1 VRRPRALRSLALGAL
16 AAAVVAAVVVAA
28 PAVAQKWADPGKV
41 LRVTFPVA
49 ETGFDPQAT
58 SDLYSGHVQRAIFEP
73 LYAYDY
79 LARPYRLVPNTAAAL
94 PEISPDGRTWTIRIR
109 PGIHFADDPVFKGR
123 KRELTAHDYVFA
135 WKRLLDPRMRSPY
148 LWYLD
153 GKLVGAERVLAKAR
167 EAGKL
172 DYDAEIEGLRALDRH
187 TLQVRLVEPDYV
199 LMGYMAHAAMSAVAR
214 EVVET
219 YGDASGWVMANPV
232 GTGPFRLAEWRRGQ
246 KIVLEANP
254 GFREEHFPTAGEPA
268 DAPTIARMKGKRLP
282 QVGRVEIS
290 IIEES
295 NPQLLAFNS
304 GALDYANVPPDL
316 VPNALDGGNRL
327 KPYYAEQGVRHW
339 RTTRPSLAYTYFNM
353 EDPVLGG
360 YAPAQVALRRAIVMG
375 FNVRELIDVW
385 YQGQAIEATQP
396 IPPVVSGHVAEGVGG
411 TVPHDPKLA
420 GQLLDR
426 FGYRDRDGDGFRE
439 LPDGRPLSIVMGT
452 GTTGRDRARDE
463 LWKKSMTR
471 LGLRLDFLVQKWP
484 DLLKMGRAG
493 KLQMWPVG
501 WITQYNEGDAFMQL
515 LYSRNIGQSNY
526 ARFALPEYDELY
538 RQTKRLPAGPE
549 RTALYRKMSELV
561 NAYNPWDLGV
571 WQVENTLV
579 RPWLDG
585 YKKHAFNEHAWQFYD
600 VDVARRAAAA
610 KR

>member
-1 VRRPRALRSLALGAL
+1 MTARRWPLVFLACTLLVLAPCAALAL
-16 AAAVVAAVVVAA
+16 
-28 PAVAQKWADPGKV
+28 KHADPAKA
-41 LRVTFPVA
+41 LRVTFPIA

-58 SDLYSGHVQRAIFEP
+58 SDLYSGHVQRGIFEP
-73 LYAYDY
+73 LFAYDY
-79 LARPYRLVPNTAAAL
+79 LARPYKLVPLTAAAL
-94 PEISPDGRTWTIRIR
+94 PEISPDGRTWTIHIK
-109 PGIHFADDPVFKGR
+109 PGILFADDPAFKGA
-123 KRELTAHDYVFA
+123 KRELTAHDFVFA
-135 WKRLLDPRMRSPY
+135 WKRLLDPRVRSPY

-153 GKLVGAERVLAKAR
+153 GKLAGADKVLSMAK

-172 DYDAEIEGLRALDRH
+172 DYGAEIEGLRAIDRH
-187 TLQVRLVEPDYV
+187 TLQVKLLEPDYV

-214 EVVET
+214 EVVEA

-254 GFREEHFPTAGEPA
+254 NYREETLPTVGEPG
-268 DAPTIARMKGKRLP
+268 DAPMIARMKGKRLP

-304 GALDYANVPPDL
+304 GELDYANVPADL
-316 VPNALDGGNRL
+316 VPNALDAGSKL
-327 KPYYAEQGVRHW
+327 KAYYADQKVTLW
-339 RTTRPSLAYTYFNM
+339 RITRPSLAYTYFNM
-353 EDPVLGG
+353 EDPVVGG
-360 YAPAQVALRRAIVMG
+360 YTPDKVALRRAIVMG

-385 YQGQAIEATQP
+385 YQGQAIEAHQP
-396 IPPVVSGHVAEGVGG
+396 IPPVVAGHAEGGVPGA
-411 TVPHDPKLA
+411 VPHDPKLA
-420 GQLLDR
+420 GELLDR
-426 FGYRDRDGDGFRE
+426 FGYKDRDGDGFRE
-439 LPDGRPLSIVMGT
+439 LPDGKPLALVMGSAT
-452 GTTGRDRARDE
+452 SGRDRARDE
-463 LWKKSMTR
+463 LWKKSMAR
-471 LGLRLDFLVQKWP
+471 IGVRVDFLVQKWP

-515 LYSRNIGQSNY
+515 LYSKNIGQSNY
-526 ARFALPEYDELY
+526 SRFALPAYDELY
-538 RQTKRLPAGPE
+538 RQTKRMPAGPE

-579 RPWLDG
+579 RPWVDG
-585 YKKHAFNEHAWQFYD
+585 YKKHAFNEHAWKFYD
-600 VDVARRAAAA
+600 LDVAKQKAAR
-610 KR
+610 K